1 MSARPLPEP
10 DASVVEITRMRRR
23 HVRGVERIEQQV
35 YPRPWSASLFL
46 SELAMRS
53 SRGYFVA
60 RVGRTVVGYAG
71 MMLSGDDAH
80 VTTIAVDPGWQRHG
94 IGTRL
99 MLALAHEAISRGTR
113 NLTLEVRAANTSA
126 QAMYRHFGLAP
137 VGTRRNYYAET
148 NEDALVMWVHDID
161 TDEFLDRLR
170 RIEERSN
177 P

>member
-10 DASVVEITRMRRR
+10 DVSVVEITRMRRR

-35 YPRPWSASLFL
+35 YPRPWNSSLFL

-71 MMLSGDDAH
+71 MMLSGGDAH
-80 VTTIAVDPGWQRHG
+80 ITTIAVDPGWQRYG

-99 MLALAHEAISRGTR
+99 MLTLVHEAIDRRAR
-113 NLTLEVRAANTSA
+113 NLMLEVRAANAGA
-126 QAMYRHFGLAP
+126 QVMYRRFGLAP
-137 VGTRRNYYAET
+137 VGTKQNYYAET
-148 NEDALVMWVHDID
+148 NEDALVMWVHDVD
-161 TDEFLDRLR
+161 TSEYRDRLR
-170 RIEERSN
+170 RIEQELGL
-177 P
+177 